1 MRLARLTQILQQQ
14 PRKFL
19 LLLRPPM
26 CLLRLPKILHKQPR
40 ILSVL
45 LLLLLRTSLPPPPPL
60 PSSSLLPLPLPFG
73 SNRSF
78 FFFLALACSPRALL
92 LLLLL
97 LRPQL
102 PHVSRIGGAQEH
114 LAAFEQRIVE
124 DLLTGE
130 RVRGGGVVVVG

>member
-1 MRLARLTQILQQQ
+1 MRLARLTQILLQQ

-26 CLLRLPKILHKQPR
+26 CRLRLPKILHKQPR

-60 PSSSLLPLPLPFG
+60 PSSSSLPLPFG
-73 SNRSF
+73 SNRS

-92 LLLLL
+92 LRL
-97 LRPQL
+97 QL